1 MSALQDL
8 AESYVLGLL
17 DPAEAEA
24 VEARIASPR
33 AGEDGGEDRELA
45 RAVGAARDQLLPLDL
60 TARDLPLGPD
70 AWERLEAALDTAP
83 AAGEAFGA
91 PRPEAADRPA
101 PRPPMP
107 MPAPVS
113 TSGRGRGWRLAALA
127 SMAAAALLAAGL
139 TWQVFLAPDPA
150 VLVVL
155 VDDGGEPVAVL
166 EAYADNRVVVTPL
179 SGVEAGPTQVMQL
192 WTKPDPDGPP
202 VSVGLLRTVA
212 RMAVRNPDLPAPAAG
227 QLYEI
232 TLEPA
237 GGSPTGLPTG
247 PVVGIGNAR
256 IPVLNEG

>member
-17 DPAEAEA
+17 DPAEART
-24 VEARIASPR
+24 VEARVEAPR
-33 AGEDGGEDRELA
+33 DGEDRELA
-45 RAVGAARDQLLPLDL
+45 RAVGAARDRLLPLDL
-60 TARDLPLGPD
+60 TARELPLGPG
-70 AWERLEAALDTAP
+70 AWDRLRAALDAP
-83 AAGEAFGA
+83 VERGEARDA
-91 PRPEAADRPA
+91 PRPEPVDRT
-101 PRPPMP
+101 PMP
-107 MPAPVS
+107 
-113 TSGRGRGWRLAALA
+113 GRGWRRAALA

-139 TWQVFLAPDPA
+139 AWQVLLAPEPA

-155 VDDGGEPVAVL
+155 VDEGGEPVAVL
-166 EAYADNRVVVTPL
+166 EAYADNRVVVTPF
-179 SGVEAGPTQVMQL
+179 SGVEAGPSQVMQL

-202 VSVGLLRTVA
+202 VSVGLLETVA
-212 RMAVRNPDLPAPAAG
+212 RMAVRNPDLPAPSAG

-256 IPVLNEG
+256 IPVLDEG